1 MGNTKVM
8 AFAGKGGV
16 GKTSLAA
23 LTVRLLTEAYPEA
36 RVLAID
42 ADPAVGL
49 STALGVDVTHTVD
62 DVRKEFIEAFEDGR
76 KREAIEV
83 LNEAHYEITD
93 SIVETDRFAFLAI
106 GRPEGAGCYCK
117 VNAFLKDIIGALA
130 EDFDYVVIDG
140 EAGIEQV
147 NRRVM
152 EKVTHLI
159 LVSDASRKGLD
170 VIRTIRTVADDL
182 CMYEQAGAIINRVKN
197 KAIIE
202 KIQTGDIPVMGYL
215 PEDDGLAMLDIEG
228 RSLMELDA
236 EASKETLETLKA
248 ALGRMHIL

>member
-1 MGNTKVM
+1 MSKTKII

-23 LTVRLLTEAYPEA
+23 LTVRLLVERNPGA

-49 STALGVDVTHTVD
+49 STALGVEVSHTVD
-62 DVRKEFIEAFEDGR
+62 DVRKKFIETVEKG
-76 KREAIEV
+76 KKKEAIEV

-93 SIVETDRFAFLAI
+93 SVVETERFAFLAI
-106 GRPEGAGCYCK
+106 GRPENAGCYCS
-117 VNAFLKDIIGALA
+117 VNSFLKETISVLA
-130 EDFDYVVIDG
+130 EQFDYVVIDG

-159 LVSDASRKGLD
+159 LVSDASKKGIG
-170 VIRTIRTVADDL
+170 VIHTIRDVAREL
-182 CMYEQAGAIINRVKN
+182 GMYNEVGAIINRIKNDTVK
-197 KAIIE
+197 E
-202 KIQTGDIPVMGYL
+202 MVDTGDIEVL
-215 PEDDGLAMLDIEG
+215 NFISEDEALGLMDIEG
-228 RSLMELDA
+228 KSLLELKENA
-236 EASKETLETLKA
+236 LSLKGVREAL
-248 ALGRMHIL
+248 IQINVI

>member
-1 MGNTKVM
+1 MNGTKIL

-23 LTVRLLTEAYPEA
+23 LTVRLLTEQNPSA

-49 STALGVDVTHTVD
+49 ATALGVDVTHTVD

-76 KREAIEV
+76 KRAAIEV

-93 SIVETDRFAFLAI
+93 SVVETEKFAFLAI

-130 EDFDYVVIDG
+130 ESFDYVVIDG

-152 EKVTHLI
+152 EKVTHLL
-159 LVSDASRKGLD
+159 LVSDASRKGIN
-170 VIRTIRTVADDL
+170 VIQTIKNVADQL
-182 CMYEQAGAIINRVKN
+182 CMYEETGALINRVRSQKV
-197 KAIIE
+197 KDLVD
-202 KIQTGDIPVMGYL
+202 TGDIPVLGFL

-228 RSLMELDA
+228 RSLMELDPQ
-236 EASKETLETLKA
+236 SETLQALRA
-248 ALGRMHIL
+248 ALRKMEILP

>member
-1 MGNTKVM
+1 MNDTKVI
-8 AFAGKGGV
+8 AFSGKGGV

-23 LTVRLLTEAYPEA
+23 LTVRLLIEAYPEA
-36 RVLAID
+36 RILAID

-62 DVRKEFIEAFEDGR
+62 DVRMKFVKTVESG
-76 KREAIEV
+76 KKQEAIAF

-106 GRPEGAGCYCK
+106 GRPENAGCYCS
-117 VNAFLKDIIGALA
+117 VNSFLKETISALT
-130 EDFDYVVIDG
+130 EEFDYVVIDG

-159 LVSDASRKGLD
+159 LVSDASKKGIT
-170 VIRTIRTVADDL
+170 VIHTIRDVAKNL
-182 CMYEQAGAIINRVKN
+182 GMYNHTGAIINRVKDEAV
-197 KAIIE
+197 KHLVD
-202 KIQTGDIPVMGYL
+202 TGDINVL
-215 PEDDGLAMLDIEG
+215 NFIPEDEALGLMDVKG
-228 RSLMELDA
+228 QSLLQLSADA
-236 EASKETLETLKA
+236 A
-248 ALGRMHIL
+248 ALKGLREALVQINVI

>member
-1 MGNTKVM
+1 MNGTKII

-23 LTVRLLTEAYPEA
+23 LTVRLITEQNPSA

-42 ADPAVGL
+42 ADPAIGL

-93 SIVETDRFAFLAI
+93 SIVETEKFAFLAI

-130 EDFDYVVIDG
+130 ESFDYVVIDG

-152 EKVTHLI
+152 EKVTHLV
-159 LVSDASRKGLD
+159 LVSDASKKGIG
-170 VIRTIRTVADDL
+170 VIQTIRNVADQL
-182 CMYEQAGAIINRVKN
+182 CMYEKAGALINRVKSEAVQALVDTGN
-197 KAIIE
+197 IE
-202 KIQTGDIPVMGYL
+202 VLGFL

-228 RSLMELDA
+228 RSLMELD
-236 EASKETLETLKA
+236 SRSETLQALKD
-248 ALGRMHIL
+248 ALTKMEIL

>member
-1 MGNTKVM
+1 MNDTKIL

-16 GKTSLAA
+16 GKTSLDA
-23 LTVRLLTEAYPEA
+23 LTVRLLTLQNPSA

-49 STALGVDVTHTVD
+49 AAALGVDVTHTVD

-93 SIVETDRFAFLAI
+93 SVVETEKFAFLAI

-130 EDFDYVVIDG
+130 ESFDYVVIDG

-159 LVSDASRKGLD
+159 LVSDASRKGTT
-170 VIRTIRTVADDL
+170 VIQTIKQVADQL
-182 CMYEQAGAIINRVKN
+182 CLYEKAGAIINRVKSEEVQ
-197 KAIIE
+197 ALVD
-202 KIQTGDIPVMGYL
+202 TGDVEILGFL
-215 PEDDGLAMLDIEG
+215 PEDDELAMLDIQGE
-228 RSLMELDA
+228 SLMKLNPESGTLNMLK
-236 EASKETLETLKA
+236 EALTKME
-248 ALGRMHIL
+248 ILP